1 MPPDPAPVLFD
12 RGAVVVVVVFLCLR
26 LLPPELGA
34 RPPAVG
40 AAAFEPTDV
49 DDAGAGCEMT
59 IQIQLVNIFAK
70 KRKSK

>member
-1 MPPDPAPVLFD
+1 MPPDPAPVLFE

-34 RPPAVG
+34 RPPPALG
-40 AAAFEPTDV
+40 AAALEPTEV

-59 IQIQLVNIFAK
+59 IQLVNIFTR